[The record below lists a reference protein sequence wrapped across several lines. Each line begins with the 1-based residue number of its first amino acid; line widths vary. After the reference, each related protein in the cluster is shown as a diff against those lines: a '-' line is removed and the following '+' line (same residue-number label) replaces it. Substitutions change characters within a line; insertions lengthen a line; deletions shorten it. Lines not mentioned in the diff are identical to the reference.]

1 MPAQEPQASDAKY
14 QPKLGLLDKVVKTRT
29 ERKTKAAHELFVH
42 DHASWIKTVESMR
55 VENERR
61 YAEKAVE
68 AEQWNRESQEHQE
81 ALAKKDAANRGILV
95 TTSDYGP
102 DSYEFAKGK
111 PLVLLNGANL
121 LNLLGKHGHKAKIDL
136 KEAKTILAA
145 Q

>member
-1 MPAQEPQASDAKY
+1 
-14 QPKLGLLDKVVKTRT
+14 
-29 ERKTKAAHELFVH
+29 
-42 DHASWIKTVESMR
+42 MR